1 MINIQNIDDNECFKW
16 NIVRYLNP
24 TDRHP
29 ERITKTNK
37 EFAKKLDFKNI
48 EFPVKIR
55 NIGKIENKNSIGISA
70 FAYDKEK
77 HQIFVSKKCFEE
89 KQCSC
94 ITDKRRGI
102 CSYQQFEYFMYDH
115 TFNCARKHFCCYC
128 LQAFS
133 PEEILRSHINYHI
146 NYHIN

>member
-55 NIGKIENKNSIGISA
+55 DIGKIENKNSIGISA

-77 HQIFVSKKCFEE
+77 HQIYVHVLLIREEGYVLINNLNTSCMIILSIAQENIFAVIVYKLLVQKK
-89 KQCSC
+89 
-94 ITDKRRGI
+94 
-102 CSYQQFEYFMYDH
+102 Y
-115 TFNCARKHFCCYC
+115 
-128 LQAFS
+128 
-133 PEEILRSHINYHI
+133 
-146 NYHIN
+146 